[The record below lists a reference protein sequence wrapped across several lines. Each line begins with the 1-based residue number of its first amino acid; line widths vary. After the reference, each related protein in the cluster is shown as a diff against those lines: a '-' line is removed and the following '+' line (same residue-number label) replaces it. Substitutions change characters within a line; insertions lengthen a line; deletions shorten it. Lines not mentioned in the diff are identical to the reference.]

1 MRLID
6 ADTLK
11 KSISMYSIN
20 KFLAFRGIEEKNE

>member
-20 KFLAFRGIEEKNE
+20 KFLAFRGDRREK